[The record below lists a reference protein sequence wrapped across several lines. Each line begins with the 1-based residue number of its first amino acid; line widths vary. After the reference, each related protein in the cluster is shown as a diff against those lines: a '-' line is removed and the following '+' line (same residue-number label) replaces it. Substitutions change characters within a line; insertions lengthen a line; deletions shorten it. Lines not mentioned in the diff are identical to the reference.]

1 MTWICFLYKAN
12 TKFSSLVE
20 KAILLGER
28 GKILPFFLK
37 KTGLSSFQK
46 AILST
51 SISEFKAGASG

>member
-1 MTWICFLYKAN
+1 MTWICFLFKAN

-28 GKILPFFLK
+28 GKILPFLK
-37 KTGLSSFQK
+37 KSGLSSFQK

-51 SISEFKAGASG
+51 SIPEFKAGASG